1 MRTIVPHEQ
10 QVLQNEIA
18 KALRDE
24 KVPRER
30 RRIAASDK
38 EALLRLDI
46 RQVLTNAIE
55 IFDDRREHAHLIF
68 LNTHRLR
75 HHAFELCHIVFH
87 ILR

>member
-55 IFDDRREHAHLIF
+55 IFDDREKPPR
-68 LNTHRLR
+68 
-75 HHAFELCHIVFH
+75 
-87 ILR
+87 

>member
-1 MRTIVPHEQ
+1 MRTIVPHAQ

-55 IFDDRREHAHLIF
+55 IFDDREKPPR
-68 LNTHRLR
+68 
-75 HHAFELCHIVFH
+75 
-87 ILR
+87 